1 MALNINDQFD
11 LHSRVLGLANQ
22 RLELLADNVAN
33 ADTPNYKARDIDFRA
48 AMANASQPGTL
59 GGDLPMAATRTGHI
73 QAGGAGPNTTN
84 PLYRMPDQP
93 SLDGNTVDSQKEN
106 AAIAETAVRYQ
117 ATLTFLSSRIRGLR
131 DAITGGR

>member
-1 MALNINDQFD
+1 MALNINGQFD

-33 ADTPNYKARDIDFRA
+33 ADTPNYKARDIDFRS
-48 AMANASQPGTL
+48 AMASAGQPGTL

>member
-1 MALNINDQFD
+1 MALNINAQFD

-48 AMANASQPGTL
+48 AMANAAQPGAL
-59 GGDLPMAATRTGHI
+59 GGDLPMAATRSGHI

-84 PLYRMPDQP
+84 PLYRVPDQP

-106 AAIAETAVRYQ
+106 AAIAETSVRYQ

>member
-1 MALNINDQFD
+1 MALNINEQFD

-48 AMANASQPGTL
+48 AMANANQPGGL
-59 GGDLPMAATRTGHI
+59 GGDLPMAATRAGHI

-84 PLYRMPDQP
+84 PLYRVPDQP

-106 AAIAETAVRYQ
+106 AAIAETSVRYQ

>member
-1 MALNINDQFD
+1 MPLDLNGQFD
-11 LHSRVLGLANQ
+11 LHARALSVANQ

-33 ADTPNYKARDIDFRA
+33 ADTPHYKARDIDFAA
-48 AMANASQPGTL
+48 AMQSAGGGTL
-59 GGDLPMAATRTGHI
+59 AMTATRPGHVPGVGGPGGDPASPM
-73 QAGGAGPNTTN
+73 
-84 PLYRMPDQP
+84 YRVPEQP

-117 ATLTFLSSRIRGLR
+117 ATLTFLNSRIRGLR